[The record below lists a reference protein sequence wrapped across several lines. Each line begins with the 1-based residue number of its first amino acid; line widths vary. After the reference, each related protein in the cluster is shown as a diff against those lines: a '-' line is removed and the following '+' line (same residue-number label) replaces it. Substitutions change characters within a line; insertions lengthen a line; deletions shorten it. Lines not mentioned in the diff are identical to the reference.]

1 MKFTKIMSLLLV
13 AVLGIGALASC
24 ASVDDNNAAVLDKE
38 ALTYV
43 SLRINPEIELL
54 ADEDGNVVSAN
65 AVNEDGEVV
74 LSTVDLEGKSI
85 EEAGAIFTETA
96 NDLGYF
102 TPDGEKDT
110 VYIGVES
117 TIDGADAE
125 LEEKLNKSIRDYFN
139 NKGIHGKI
147 SPETLDKYADNATEW
162 GISAGHV
169 KLVMRV
175 LDAHPEMT
183 DAEVLE
189 LGVKGWMKLLKGNKG
204 EEKIAVGLKADYRTD
219 VEALK
224 GEYAR
229 LFELRTE
236 IEALEAQIEGEL
248 TDEEK
253 SAIEAQIAEKEA
265 ELKPLQDEY
274 KAKAGELK
282 EAYKESSKEARK
294 AYREEAEKR
303 KNENKGKQSKTETT
317 TEAVTE

>member
-1 MKFTKIMSLLLV
+1 MKMKLKKIISLLLV
-13 AVLGIGALASC
+13 AVLGIGTLASC
-24 ASVDDNNAAVLDKE
+24 ASIDDENTVALDKE

-54 ADEDGNVVSAN
+54 ADEDGKVAAAN

-74 LSTVDLEGKSI
+74 LATVDLEGKSV

-96 NDLGYF
+96 NDLGYL

-110 VYIGVES
+110 VYIDVES
-117 TIDGADAE
+117 TIDGEDTE

-139 NKGIHGKI
+139 NKGINGKI
-147 SPETLDKYADNATEW
+147 APETLDKYADKAAEW

-175 LDAHPEMT
+175 LDAHPELT
-183 DAEVLE
+183 DTEVLE

-204 EEKIAVGLKADYRTD
+204 EEKIAVGLKAEYRAEIET
-219 VEALK
+219 LK

-229 LFELRTE
+229 LFELRYE
-236 IEALEAQIEGEL
+236 IEELEARLDGEL

-253 SAIEAQIAEKEA
+253 SAIEAQIAEKES
-265 ELKPLQDEY
+265 EMKPIHDEY
-274 KAKAGELK
+274 KDKLGDIKDTFRAA
-282 EAYKESSKEARK
+282 SKDARK
-294 AYREEAEKR
+294 EYRAEAER
-303 KNENKGKQSKTETT
+303 CQNENKGK
-317 TEAVTE
+317 